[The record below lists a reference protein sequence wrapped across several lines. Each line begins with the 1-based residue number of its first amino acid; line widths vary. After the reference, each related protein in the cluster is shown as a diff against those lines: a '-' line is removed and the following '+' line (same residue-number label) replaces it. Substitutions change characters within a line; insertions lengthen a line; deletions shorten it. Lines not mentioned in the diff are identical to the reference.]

1 MDDLDIVDVDP
12 SNFEELINEVNEEV
26 VEKHD
31 EVVDKPNGFR
41 DNRRDKPVD
50 KRMKEFR
57 DVDIDLPDAPAKD
70 TLVAKIRAYYTSYPQ
85 ITTEV
90 TGSSKWT
97 SLAVKLSKSSIS
109 KLVDMV
115 NEIEVKVETYN
126 AKRAMTGMFFTV
138 IGAFEGSI
146 PNYDLT
152 GLAKDL
158 QANQDVQNCLDEI
171 AAKWA
176 PEVSQYMTPEI
187 RLAVL
192 VLPKAMQIAHMNKIK
207 KIQENVVVKSSKAK
221 DVEKFKDL

>member
-1 MDDLDIVDVDP
+1 MDELDIVDVDP
-12 SNFEELINEVNEEV
+12 SNFEELSAEISNDNEVIEAA
-26 VEKHD
+26 K
-31 EVVDKPNGFR
+31 R
-41 DNRRDKPVD
+41 VD
-50 KRMKEFR
+50 KRTKEFKAGFQDDR
-57 DVDIDLPDAPAKD
+57 LDKPIDLPDAPAKD

-97 SLAVKLSKSSIS
+97 SLAVKLSKSSIG

-146 PNYDLT
+146 PNYDLS

-221 DVEKFKDL
+221 DVDKFKDL

>member
-1 MDDLDIVDVDP
+1 MDELDIVDVDP
-12 SNFEELINEVNEEV
+12 SNFEELSSEISNDNEVIEA
-26 VEKHD
+26 VEKPGFQD
-31 EVVDKPNGFR
+31 DRLDKPAKR
-41 DNRRDKPVD
+41 VD
-50 KRMKEFR
+50 KRTKEFKA
-57 DVDIDLPDAPAKD
+57 DCLDLPDAPAKD

-146 PNYDLT
+146 PNYDLS

-192 VLPKAMQIAHMNKIK
+192 VLPKAMQIARVNKLK

-221 DVEKFKDL
+221 DVDKFKDL